1 MTVASGHMYLRV
13 DTAIECS
20 SSSADY
26 RLLLLCDLPL
36 ICIYQSIPIMYWRA
50 LQGNKAALNPPIEDP
65 ERAYAKRAKDQS
77 IAHLRFLFSDF
88 RCSQYAYE
96 VIDMYR
102 R

>member
-1 MTVASGHMYLRV
+1 MYLRV
-13 DTAIECS
+13 DTAIECT

-36 ICIYQSIPIMYWRA
+36 IFLYQSIPIMYWRA
-50 LQGNKAALNPPIEDP
+50 LQANKAALNPPVDDA
-65 ERAYAKRAKDQS
+65 ERAYAKRAKDDK

-88 RCSQYAYE
+88 RCSQYSYE
-96 VIDMYR
+96 VIDTYR